1 MARITSKTNWTASD
15 RPLAPD
21 FNRIESNNE
30 QAFNEIDAEESAR
43 IAAISAETSARIAA
57 ISAET
62 SARIAGDNGRLSI
75 SNLGPR
81 TFSTVSP
88 TSSDYIVPSG
98 TYYIHETSGA
108 GRILVRDG
116 GGTWRGGEQ
125 TMSGMSLVISDGVNI
140 ACQAGGGRV
149 YQLIKIA

>member
-30 QAFNEIDAEESAR
+30 QAFDEIDAEQSAR
-43 IAAISAETSARIAA
+43 IAGDSSLNSAISAEA
-57 ISAET
+57 

-98 TYYIHETSGA
+98 AYYIHETSGF

-116 GGTWRGGEQ
+116 GGTWRGGERI
-125 TMSGMSLVISDGVNI
+125 MSGMSLVISDGVNI